1 MLKENLVILTNWIE
15 DLGSLFSFIPPQA
28 AAIAFLK
35 YHFDMNST
43 QLTTR
48 LRDEKSLLIIAG
60 DCFGMD
66 GYLRIGIGSEK
77 EYLLHGLKLFQ
88 EGLEEFIG

>member
-1 MLKENLVILTNWIE
+1 
-15 DLGSLFSFIPPQA
+15 
-28 AAIAFLK
+28 
-35 YHFDMNST
+35 MNST
-43 QLTTR
+43 KLTTK

-77 EYLLHGLKLFQ
+77 EYLIEGLKLFQ
-88 EGLEEFIG
+88 EGLEEILK